1 MKNMIKVL
9 WYIIV
14 SATVLTMLVLVTAK
28 VYAHGDG
35 KCITDPRGNVF
46 LRDDSWV
53 EITGH
58 LKGEK
63 LNIRGEGKEPYLHG
77 HQQQYYDAD
86 DNPTA
91 PSTSFWDIDFDD
103 PNSPIYIVFDK
114 FYVDCP
120 TASPQPEPP
129 TPRSETEVPRQ
140 STTRTTTQRRSSS
153 TTVSVESPG
162 QAQGCQIPRPEPKPM
177 LDEGL
182 PVSDMIDYEWKIIDN
197 HEVIGFPIRPVRA
210 ETVGDLHD
218 LFQWYLC
225 QETMLF
231 QVFVDERWVSFSGRD
246 TDDTEVKDIPITPHL
261 GIMANL
267 TGSPRSTG
275 YRQEG
280 EILDLQPGV
289 HLIGLPEL
297 PANFQ
302 RASDFVAVDG
312 IEWVKVGYS
321 YKLINSINDSD
332 DQDLRA
338 GQAVRVSV
346 TEPVTLD
353 LRGTIVETLAAP
365 SVRRRGTLAMSWGA
379 MKR

>member
-1 MKNMIKVL
+1 MKNTIKVL
-9 WYIIV
+9 RYIIILAMILTMFATSKV
-14 SATVLTMLVLVTAK
+14 FAHGEGRCFRSATFFRNGNFVK
-28 VYAHGDG
+28 VVDHLEYEELGILQDG
-35 KCITDPRGNVF
+35 RYK
-46 LRDDSWV
+46 
-53 EITGH
+53 
-58 LKGEK
+58 
-63 LNIRGEGKEPYLHG
+63 HG
-77 HQQQYYDAD
+77 HENQYYDK
-86 DNPTA
+86 NGNETT
-91 PSTSFWDIDFDD
+91 PSTSFFNDAHED
-103 PNSPIYIVFDK
+103 
-114 FYVDCP
+114 FYVDCS
-120 TASPQPEPP
+120 TFSPQPEPP

-153 TTVSVESPG
+153 TTVSVESPS
-162 QAQGCQIPRPEPKPM
+162 QTQGCQIPRPEPKPI

-231 QVFVDERWVSFSGRD
+231 QVFVAGRWVSFSGRD

-280 EILDLQPGV
+280 EVLDLQPGI
-289 HLIGLPEL
+289 HLIGLPEV
-297 PANFQ
+297 PQNYP

-365 SVRRRGTLAMSWGA
+365 SVRRRGTLATSWGGL
-379 MKR
+379 KRIP